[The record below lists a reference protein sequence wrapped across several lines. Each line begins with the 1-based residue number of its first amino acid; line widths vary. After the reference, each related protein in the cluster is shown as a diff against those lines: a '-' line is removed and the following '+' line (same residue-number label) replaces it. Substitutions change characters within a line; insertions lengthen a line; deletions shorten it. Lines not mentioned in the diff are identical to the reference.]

1 MCFFFWGL
9 PAVRESLRLRKR
21 LVVLPWGRCLVVGLT
36 PPPRSGSF
44 LCRNVERALSGLCSE
59 GVLWMRCGWDISKAS
74 ERNWVQRM
82 QYKVRLQEDAE
93 RKRKEPTY
101 RVTNC
106 HEHNQ
111 SLKKARQD
119 KPPFS

>member
-1 MCFFFWGL
+1 
-9 PAVRESLRLRKR
+9 
-21 LVVLPWGRCLVVGLT
+21 
-36 PPPRSGSF
+36 
-44 LCRNVERALSGLCSE
+44 
-59 GVLWMRCGWDISKAS
+59 MRCGWDISKAS

-111 SLKKARQD
+111 SLKKRGKISLHFPDGDLKSQFIAEEISAMTYD
-119 KPPFS
+119 PVSV